1 MMGHTPKLPV
11 LAQHKASDTEAICMT
26 NSSKVPDPQLGKS
39 SHLQGEG
46 KEPDAIILLKLEIA
60 SGAAVNLEKEVST
73 PLRYSCLE
81 SPVDGGAWWAAV
93 YRSHRVWH
101 DWSDLACMH
110 ALEKEMLTYSS
121 ILAWRIPGTEEPGG
135 LGSMWSHRV
144 KHDWSDLAAASGNHL
159 FSGVHTGD
167 RVTGNIRDKDA
178 QIQL

>member
-93 YRSHRVWH
+93 YRSHRV
-101 DWSDLACMH
+101 
-110 ALEKEMLTYSS
+110 
-121 ILAWRIPGTEEPGG
+121 
-135 LGSMWSHRV
+135 
-144 KHDWSDLAAASGNHL
+144 
-159 FSGVHTGD
+159 
-167 RVTGNIRDKDA
+167 
-178 QIQL
+178 